1 MIFKK
6 HYLSKKQKNKKK
18 VLENKNIPAFSE
30 NSSWN
35 TFLDFFSFF
44 FFRDILFFLFLE
56 TNQPTMFNTIM
67 ASIFKS
73 FPVPKFPSIF
83 HHKFPAKPIEP

>member
-44 FFRDILFFLFLE
+44 FPWHFIFPLLG
-56 TNQPTMFNTIM
+56 NQPTMFNTIM

>member
-44 FFRDILFFLFLE
+44 FSVTFYFSSSWKP
-56 TNQPTMFNTIM
+56 TNHVQHNHGLHFQIISSTKISVN
-67 ASIFKS
+67 
-73 FPVPKFPSIF
+73 FPPQVSC
-83 HHKFPAKPIEP
+83 